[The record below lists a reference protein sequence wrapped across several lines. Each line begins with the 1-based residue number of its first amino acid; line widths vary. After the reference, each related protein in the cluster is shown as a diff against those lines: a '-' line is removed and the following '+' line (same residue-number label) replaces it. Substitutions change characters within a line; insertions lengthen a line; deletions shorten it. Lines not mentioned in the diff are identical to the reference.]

1 MGELQVESRQDTQK
15 GHPEGSLFL
24 SDRSGQESLTGVV
37 KGVGFGL
44 RLLSRQARAE
54 LLSGLRRGW
63 GVDVMTPPRCGQA

>member
-1 MGELQVESRQDTQK
+1 MGA
-15 GHPEGSLFL
+15 L
-24 SDRSGQESLTGVV
+24 SGWAYKPPVVIGSGQESLTGVV